1 MNVRVIGTLQAI
13 RLFFVR
19 REINELQG
27 EKYFFT
33 KKCISVSNVHF
44 AALLS
49 KVVMILINVRE
60 KFKVICIYAENI
72 YEFLPIYSMHMLLAI
87 LNRSSIQ
94 DRQFICFAPFK
105 IAIRS

>member
-1 MNVRVIGTLQAI
+1 MNERVYGTLQAS

-44 AALLS
+44 ASLLP
-49 KVVMILINVRE
+49 KFIIIVINVHQL
-60 KFKVICIYAENI
+60 
-72 YEFLPIYSMHMLLAI
+72 LPIYSMHMLWAI
-87 LNRSSIQ
+87 LNR
-94 DRQFICFAPFK
+94 
-105 IAIRS
+105 

>member
-1 MNVRVIGTLQAI
+1 MNVRVYGALQAI

-19 REINELQG
+19 REKNALQS

-44 AALLS
+44 AALLP
-49 KVVMILINVRE
+49 KVVITLINVHQ

-72 YEFLPIYSMHMLLAI
+72 YEFLPVYSMHC
-87 LNRSSIQ
+87 SWPS
-94 DRQFICFAPFK
+94 
-105 IAIRS
+105 

>member
-1 MNVRVIGTLQAI
+1 MNVRVYGALQAI

-33 KKCISVSNVHF
+33 KKCISVSNVPF
-44 AALLS
+44 AALLP
-49 KVVMILINVRE
+49 KVITILINVHQ
-60 KFKVICIYAENI
+60 KFKFI

-87 LNRSSIQ
+87 LNR
-94 DRQFICFAPFK
+94 
-105 IAIRS
+105 